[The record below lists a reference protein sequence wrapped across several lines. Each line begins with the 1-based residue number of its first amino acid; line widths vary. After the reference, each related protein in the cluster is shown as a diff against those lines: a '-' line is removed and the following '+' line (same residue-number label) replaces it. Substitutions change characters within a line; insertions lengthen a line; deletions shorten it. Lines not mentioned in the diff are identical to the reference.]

1 MKLER
6 DDLMHI
12 ARAIKQHKQANVRLA
27 TSLLE
32 RNFPGAKQWATL
44 LGANNVN
51 LDNLF
56 RVILNLNG
64 TIAPP
69 DGTAQMKDDG
79 TDLTQ
84 AGVVLAHIAPR
95 R

>member
-1 MKLER
+1 
-6 DDLMHI
+6 MHI
-12 ARAIKQHKQANVRLA
+12 ARAVKQHKQANVRLA

-32 RNFPGAKQWATL
+32 RNFPGAKQWVTL
-44 LGANNVN
+44 LEANNGN

-64 TIAPP
+64 TIAAP
-69 DGTAQMKDDG
+69 DGTAQMRDDG

-84 AGVVLAHIAPR
+84 AGVVLAHIGAKR
-95 R
+95 